1 VWPFCW
7 WVAVGIDHFSRR
19 VMGVAAFKRPPTFRQ
34 VAAIL
39 RRTIRK
45 TRAKPKYIICDKE
58 PQFWCDAFKKW
69 GKYAHVQLVDQ
80 TRALDALPAIDAPR
94 TNVVSLAATGT

>member
-1 VWPFCW
+1 
-7 WVAVGIDHFSRR
+7 
-19 VMGVAAFKRPPTFRQ
+19 MGVAAFKRPPTFRQ
-34 VAAIL
+34 VAAFL

-69 GKYAHVQLVDQ
+69 GKC
-80 TRALDALPAIDAPR
+80 RGIRPR
-94 TNVVSLAATGT
+94 FGAVGKHGSIAVIERFVRSMKEEGMRRLLIPLRQRTFL